1 MSRILITGSTDGFGL
16 CAAQQLVAKGHKV
29 YLHAR
34 SAERAASAKK
44 ACPGAAGTL
53 IADLSHFAGVNK
65 LANEANE
72 IGTFD
77 VVIHNAG
84 VFLGPQ
90 RKMSDMDL
98 PMQVFVNVLAPYI
111 LTCRMN
117 KPKRLIYIS
126 SILHKQGE
134 PANVKDMFWTRRGED
149 QWNDFKS
156 YCDTKLQLNLF
167 ANAVAKRWEGE
178 TSVTTVHPGWVATK
192 LGGQEAP
199 DKLEDG
205 VETYV
210 KLAEGDYDQGL
221 VAAYFEPKG
230 KLGEQLS
237 AAGDEKLQERVVA
250 MLEEKTGLKIPA

>member
-16 CAAQQLVAKGHKV
+16 CAAQQLVAKGHSV

-34 SAERAASAKK
+34 NAERAASAAK

-53 IADLSHFAGVNK
+53 IADLSHFAGVNT

-72 IGTFD
+72 IGPFD

-90 RKMSDMDL
+90 RKMSDTDL

-111 LTCRMN
+111 LTCRMHR
-117 KPKRLIYIS
+117 PKRLVYIS
-126 SILHKQGE
+126 SMLHKQGD
-134 PANVKDMFWTRRGED
+134 PANVGDMFWVRRGEAE
-149 QWNDFKS
+149 WNDFRS
-156 YCDTKLQLNLF
+156 YCDTKLQLNLM
-167 ANAVAKRWEGE
+167 AGAVAKRWVGE
-178 TSVTTVHPGWVATK
+178 CSVTTVHPGWVATK
-192 LGGQEAP
+192 LGGEQAP
-199 DKLEDG
+199 DRLEDG

-221 VAAYFEPKG
+221 VGAYFEPRG
-230 KLGEQLS
+230 KLGEQLA
-237 AAGDEKLQERVVA
+237 AAGDERLQERVVA
-250 MLEEKTGLKIPA
+250 MLEEKTGLKLPA